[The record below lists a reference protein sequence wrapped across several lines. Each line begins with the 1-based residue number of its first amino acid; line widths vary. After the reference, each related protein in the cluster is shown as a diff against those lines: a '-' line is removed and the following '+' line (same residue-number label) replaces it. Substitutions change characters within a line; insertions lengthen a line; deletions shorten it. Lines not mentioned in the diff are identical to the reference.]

1 LENSLSS
8 LHTKYR
14 PTSFDEVIG
23 QDLIIKRLEK
33 VVSEKRAHSFLFTG
47 PPGTGKT
54 TLARILANSFAGE
67 KANIA
72 NIEEFDAASNSGADD
87 VRAVVSRTFYRAIGA
102 SPVKA
107 IIVDEAHR
115 LSAAAWTVL
124 LKPLEE
130 PPSHVYW
137 MLCTT
142 EPTKIPKAIATRL
155 QRYDLQSVSEMDL
168 LTLLD
173 KAVEAEDI
181 KLEDNILEAIAEN
194 SNGSPRQAL
203 VYLEDCQYCESET
216 DALKVMRQAG
226 QSKEIIDLCR
236 FLLLPR
242 GGWIE
247 AIKLIKAMEGIEAE
261 SCRIVITNYFASVLI
276 NTKEETRVRQLLG
289 VLECFSKP
297 YNSSDKLAPLLNSV
311 ALALGLDV

>member
-1 LENSLSS
+1 VSS

-14 PTSFDEVIG
+14 PSNFNEVIG
-23 QDLIIKRLEK
+23 QNLIIKRLGK

-54 TLARILANSFAGE
+54 TLARILSHRLVGE
-67 KANIA
+67 KSTLA

-130 PPSHVYW
+130 PPAHVYW

-142 EPTKIPKAIATRL
+142 EPAKIPKAIATRL
-155 QRYDLQSVSEMDL
+155 QRYDLKPIPEIDL
-168 LTLLD
+168 LALLD
-173 KAVEAEDI
+173 KVVEAEDI
-181 KLEDNILEAIAEN
+181 KIKSEILEAIAEN

-203 VYLEDCQYCESET
+203 VYLEDCQYCESESE
-216 DALKVMRQAG
+216 ALKVMRQAG

-236 FLLLPR
+236 MLIDGRSQWPD
-242 GGWIE
+242 
-247 AIKLIKAMEGIEAE
+247 AIRLIKAMDNVEAE
-261 SCRIVITNYFASVLI
+261 SCRIVICNYLASVLL
-276 NTKEETRVRQLLG
+276 NTKDGSRAKRMLSI
-289 VLECFSKP
+289 LECFRSP
-297 YNSSDKLAPLLNSV
+297 YNSSEKLAPLLFSV
-311 ALALGLDV
+311 GLALNMDV